1 MAKKK
6 WVIGT
11 EEAALLAGRQGVTV
25 EVGDEAE
32 LELSYHEEKAL
43 VAAGWVEEPK
53 TTKKKEG

>member
-11 EEAALLAGRQGVTV
+11 QEGADFASRQGVAA
-25 EVGDEAE
+25 EVGSELE
-32 LELSYHEEKAL
+32 LELSYHEEKAM

-53 TTKKKEG
+53 TKKKEG